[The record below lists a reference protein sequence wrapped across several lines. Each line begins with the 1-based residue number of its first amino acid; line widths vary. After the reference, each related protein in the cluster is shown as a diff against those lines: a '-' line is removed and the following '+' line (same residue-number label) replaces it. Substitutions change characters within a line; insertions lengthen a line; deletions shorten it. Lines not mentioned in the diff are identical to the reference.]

1 MFTVLPYF
9 SLLDSCALSCNVYYV
24 CVVVGEAHMLPL
36 VGGHDKKLGFEEKSV
51 KINAALVVIVLMGYR
66 SPTQQ
71 WTLMRLAVI

>member
-1 MFTVLPYF
+1 
-9 SLLDSCALSCNVYYV
+9 
-24 CVVVGEAHMLPL
+24 MLPL